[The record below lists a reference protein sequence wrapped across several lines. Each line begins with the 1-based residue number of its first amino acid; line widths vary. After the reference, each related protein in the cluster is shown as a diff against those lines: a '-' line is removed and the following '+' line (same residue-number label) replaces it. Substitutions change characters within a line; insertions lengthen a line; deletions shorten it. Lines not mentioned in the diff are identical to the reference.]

1 MQFAIWV
8 LGIASAI
15 MAFFLVFP
23 FAMNLLAAFRRSPW
37 AAAPSAKDT
46 AQTASAAPQAS
57 SSLDLAAIV
66 TAYKQ
71 LDVAKP
77 LVESL
82 LHQDHARFQ
91 VYLVADQCPQ
101 AGTDWYNLLHDPR
114 LTLLR
119 PEAPLNSKVRSLL
132 YGREHFIRAH
142 EAVAVFDPDN
152 LATPAFLSKLD
163 AALQDGFQAVQGRRA
178 AKNTDSAYAGADA
191 AGELYKN
198 FIEREAPTRLGG
210 SASIA
215 GSGMAM
221 RTPLFDSWL
230 ASPRIAGPLAAG
242 AVIPAEDKILQ
253 NHLVGQGLRIPFRWD
268 AVLYDEKVEE
278 GEQVTRQ
285 RTRWTYSWFE
295 NIPYA
300 GRILLRGLT
309 RLDRNALLFGI
320 YTLIPP
326 LFLLILGTALLFVLG
341 LFLAPQWSLLLALAG
356 LVFVA
361 NIALSLRLAQ
371 APKAVW
377 QKLYGLPLFAYRQVL
392 SLLGLGK
399 ARTDF
404 LVTEKRKQVG
414 LDEIQ
419 REEEG

>member
-1 MQFAIWV
+1 MAMLYWI
-8 LGIASAI
+8 LALASAV

-23 FAMNLLAAFRRSPW
+23 LAMNLVAALRSSPW
-37 AAAPSAKDT
+37 AGRAGRGQADADAGQSMDMAA
-46 AQTASAAPQAS
+46 
-57 SSLDLAAIV
+57 LI

-71 LDVAKP
+71 LDVARP

-82 LHQDHARFQ
+82 LHQDHPRFQ

-101 AGTDWYNLLHDPR
+101 AGTEWYELLHDPR

-119 PEAPLNSKVRSLL
+119 PDAPLNSKVRSLL
-132 YGREHFIRAH
+132 YGRERFIRKH
-142 EAVAVFDPDN
+142 DAVAVFDPDN
-152 LATPAFLSKLD
+152 LATPSFLRKLD
-163 AALQDGFQAVQGRRA
+163 EVLQDGFEAVQGRRA

-215 GSGMAM
+215 GSGMALCTA
-221 RTPLFDSWL
+221 RFDSWL
-230 ASPRIAGPLAAG
+230 ASPRIARPLAAG

-295 NIPYA
+295 NIPHA
-300 GRILLRGLT
+300 GRILLRGLL
-309 RLDRNALLFGI
+309 RLDGNALLFGI

-326 LFLLILGTALLFVLG
+326 LFLLLLGTGLLFLVD
-341 LFLAPQWSLLLALAG
+341 LFLAPVWSIVLALAG
-356 LVFVA
+356 VLFVA
-361 NIALSLRLAQ
+361 NILLSLRLAK
-371 APKAVW
+371 APASVW
-377 QKLYGLPLFAYRQVL
+377 RKFYGLPMFAYRQVL

-414 LDEIQ
+414 LDDIK
-419 REEEG
+419 REEE